1 MPVLIEYV
9 VCDGMQPDGVAVGVL
24 RVGFG
29 VAAGEEPCARQRFAF
44 WVASIKGP
52 FFRYQNMVV
61 KILIGIV
68 VWIGGVCLLGWM
80 IDIILSR

>member
-1 MPVLIEYV
+1 MSVLIEYV
-9 VCDGMQPDGVAVGVL
+9 VCDGMQPEGVSVSVL

-29 VAAGEEPCARQRFAF
+29 AAAGDEPCARQRFAF
-44 WVASIKGP
+44 GLASINRP

-80 IDIILSR
+80 KDIILSR